1 MPTTVQ
7 ASRFNALATRI
18 RKILG
23 TSSISTPTFGYGQTT
38 NAGTVVGDYNNNTTS
53 TNLIDDAQYRSLY
66 IDIVRARVHQIGS
79 AAFTQTPFPV
89 GGFEVNGASTDKV
102 TDSYITGL
110 ESIMTSIETDKF
122 SIYEAEQASLEPLK
136 NSSGFAIQG
145 SRLQSVAGTWNST
158 LSFIFTTTFATDA
171 ERRHFFNAGGQI
183 RIIPSR
189 VATASSNN
197 KSTNWSTLLNNIG
210 IVSFAANR
218 TYSTNG
224 FAGQTSIGNNNLT
237 GSYQLVYQGAAS
249 VYTGNY
255 FQVYALSVS
264 STQIQFRVYFAD
276 TRSEGIDE
284 AVFGDFG
291 VTSQLIRPVGSVTIN
306 GTSYTTVTIATP
318 PIGAIVT
325 NIIQI

>member
-53 TNLIDDAQYRSLY
+53 TNVIDDEQYRSLY

-89 GGFEVNGASTDKV
+89 GGYAVNGASTDKV
-102 TDSYITGL
+102 TESYITGL

-145 SRLQSVAGTWNST
+145 SRLQSTAGTWNST
-158 LSFIFTTTFATDA
+158 LSFIFTTTFTTDTA
-171 ERRHFFNAGGQI
+171 RRHFFNAGGQI

-189 VATASSNN
+189 VATAGSNS
-197 KSTNWSTLLNNIG
+197 KSTDWSTLLTNIG
-210 IVSFAANR
+210 TVSFAANR

-224 FAGQTSIGNNNLT
+224 FAGQTGIGNNDLT
-237 GSYQLVYQGAAS
+237 GSYQLVYQGAAG

-276 TRSEGIDE
+276 TRSETTDE
-284 AVFGDFG
+284 AVFGNFF
-291 VTSQLIRPVGSVTIN
+291 VTSQIIRPVGAVTIG
-306 GTSYTTVTIATP
+306 GTSYITATITP
-318 PIGAIVT
+318 APIGATVT

>member
-53 TNLIDDAQYRSLY
+53 TNVIDDAQYRSLY

-89 GGFEVNGASTDKV
+89 GGYEVNGASTDKV
-102 TDSYITGL
+102 TESYITGL
-110 ESIMTSIETDKF
+110 EAIMTSIETDKF
-122 SIYEAEQASLEPLK
+122 SIYETEQASLETLK

-145 SRLQSVAGTWNST
+145 SRLQSAAGTWNST
-158 LSFIFTTTFATDA
+158 LSFIFTTTFTTDA
-171 ERRHFFNAGGQI
+171 ARRHFFNAGGQI

-189 VATASSNN
+189 VATAGSNT
-197 KSTNWSTLLNNIG
+197 KSTDWSTLLTNIG
-210 IVSFAANR
+210 TVSFAANR

-224 FAGQTSIGNNNLT
+224 FAGQTSIGNNDLT
-237 GSYQLVYQGAAS
+237 GSYQLVYQGAAG

-276 TRSEGIDE
+276 TRSETTDE
-284 AVFGDFG
+284 VVFGDFF
-291 VTSQLIRPVGSVTIN
+291 VTPQIIRPVGAVTIG
-306 GTSYTTVTIATP
+306 GTSYVTATITP
-318 PIGAIVT
+318 APIGATVT